1 MSAEFDGIWE
11 TLAVSKSRC
20 PCSSVLCPRLL
31 FNPIERSWAYLTQ
44 CLVSVELEVEIEENN
59 YETPDTNEKWDIV
72 LDKAV
77 LDCGRF
83 WHGKTLD
90 RFPIT
95 VYPFLSSDPQ
105 IPDIKNTHE
114 DLKMFRDASQK
125 RLKEKKW
132 ADLRSEYIFYVRHL
146 RRKKY
151 QLEFIR
157 CKTCQHCKKLPK
169 RENQLLQVIDKFG
182 GSLPSPVPSAIP
194 NHYKSLDDMLRLNS
208 VNQTYL
214 PSSDWAPFGS
224 CPYKG
229 CHYAFFSQGDI
240 NRHFR
245 LMAHNVKFRPK
256 FQQQKRTKRRAEKNN
271 IININLVD
279 INT

>member
-1 MSAEFDGIWE
+1 MVFGRLWRYLNLDVLVVQCYAPGC
-11 TLAVSKSRC
+11 SR
-20 PCSSVLCPRLL
+20 

-182 GSLPSPVPSAIP
+182 GSLPSPVQ
-194 NHYKSLDDMLRLNS
+194 ML
-208 VNQTYL
+208 
-214 PSSDWAPFGS
+214 
-224 CPYKG
+224 
-229 CHYAFFSQGDI
+229 SQI
-240 NRHFR
+240 TTNPWTICC
-245 LMAHNVKFRPK
+245 A
-256 FQQQKRTKRRAEKNN
+256 
-271 IININLVD
+271 
-279 INT
+279 